1 MPSVSASGAKGCPD
15 CACQNQCLLGQQRD
29 ISRAQWSTLVVER
42 PFRKGDLLTQ
52 QGRSSS
58 TFQTIKVGSALAL
71 RTGEDGVAHPVA
83 ILGHGQQLDSAALLR
98 QPAPLSMQAL
108 SAGRMC
114 EVAVGPALEQ
124 GLLNVEFL
132 HGLAQSHSQS
142 TAWVADWARVV
153 RMRGALAQL
162 AGALLQ
168 LAQAQRSTLV
178 RLPSHTVMA
187 SLLATTRETIARTL
201 RQLAE
206 QDCLIRH
213 DRWYCEIHRAR
224 LLALTH
230 GPSKNLKT

>member
-1 MPSVSASGAKGCPD
+1 M
-15 CACQNQCLLGQQRD
+15 
-29 ISRAQWSTLVVER
+29 ER

-52 QGRSSS
+52 QGRSSP

-71 RTGEDGVAHPVA
+71 RSGEDGVPHPVA

-114 EVAVGPALEQ
+114 EVAVAPALEQ

-132 HGLAQSHSQS
+132 QGLAHSHAQNA
-142 TAWVADWARVV
+142 AWVADWARVL
-153 RMRGALAQL
+153 RMRGALGQL

-187 SLLATTRETIARTL
+187 ALLATTRETIARTL

-213 DRWYCEIHRAR
+213 DRWYCEIQRTR
-224 LLALTH
+224 LLALTQ
-230 GPSKNLKT
+230 GPAKTQKT